1 MLDRVRHGTHHHA
14 AKTCCDYGH
23 EFTPEN
29 TYIRTTDGGRECRKC
44 RPNRAT
50 EMIQRKIKAGD
61 VCSYEDCDEPRRAKG
76 LCKKHWGME
85 RYAEKMATAEPCT
98 KPGCDKPQFSG
109 GLCSGHYK
117 KRPRSHAQ

>member
-1 MLDRVRHGTHHHA
+1 
-14 AKTCCDYGH
+14 
-23 EFTPEN
+23 
-29 TYIRTTDGGRECRKC
+29 
-44 RPNRAT
+44 
-50 EMIQRKIKAGD
+50 MIQRKIKAGD